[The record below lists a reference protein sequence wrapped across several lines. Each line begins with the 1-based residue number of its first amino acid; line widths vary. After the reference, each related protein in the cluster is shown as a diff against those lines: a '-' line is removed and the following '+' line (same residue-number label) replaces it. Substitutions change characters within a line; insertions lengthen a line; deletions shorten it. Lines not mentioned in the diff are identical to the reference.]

1 MTKLN
6 IEPEVIHD
14 LYFRIGSIPPREQN
28 QKALERKLIESAY
41 LMGYSEATLKLTEQK
56 ANSQKPPADGDGRMD
71 IRSQGT
77 VKGVIYNSTR
87 YIRFSFFDEW
97 LNEEFADWWI
107 REPLDVLTK
116 VRDRETITT
125 LNKAYSD
132 ATGD

>member
-1 MTKLN
+1 MT
-6 IEPEVIHD
+6 IEAIKVALDRLHEYSIVHPNHD
-14 LYFRIGSIPPREQN
+14 TDVLVMRAQASLHN
-28 QKALERKLIESAY
+28 LIA
-41 LMGYSEATLKLTEQK
+41 EQK
-56 ANSQKPPADGDGRMD
+56 ANPQKPPADGDGRMD

-77 VKGVIYNSTR
+77 VKGVIYNGIR

-116 VRDRETITT
+116 VRDRETVTT

-132 ATGD
+132 ATGI